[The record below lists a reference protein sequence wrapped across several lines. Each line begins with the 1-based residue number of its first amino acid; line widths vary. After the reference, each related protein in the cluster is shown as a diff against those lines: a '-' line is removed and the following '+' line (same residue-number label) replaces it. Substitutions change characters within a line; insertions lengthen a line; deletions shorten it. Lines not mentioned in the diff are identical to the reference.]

1 MIAIRGATT
10 INEDNIDEVK
20 EASIELFNKIIKE
33 NNIKKEDFVSIIFSC
48 TNDIKSCYPGK
59 YIREHFGLD
68 KVAIMHFNEMEVNN
82 SLKKCIRVMLNV
94 NIDNNKEI
102 KYIYLNNAKIL
113 RQDLIN

>member
-10 INEDNIDEVK
+10 IVEDNINEVR
-20 EASIELFNKIIKE
+20 EASIELFNEIIKE
-33 NNIKKEDFVSIIFSC
+33 NNIKTDDIISIIFSC
-48 TNDIKSCYPGK
+48 TSDIKSSYPGK
-59 YIREHFGLD
+59 HIREHFRLD

-82 SLKKCIRVMLNV
+82 SLKKCIRVMLNI
-94 NIDNNKEI
+94 NIDHNEEI

>member
-10 INEDNIDEVK
+10 INEDNIGEVRK
-20 EASIELFNKIIKE
+20 AAIELFNEIIKE
-33 NNIKKEDFVSIIFSC
+33 NNIEKKDIISIIFSC
-48 TNDIKSCYPGK
+48 TSDIKSSYPGK
-59 YIREHFGLD
+59 HIREHFGLN

-82 SLKKCIRVMLNV
+82 SLKKCIRIMLHV
-94 NIDNNKEI
+94 NIDYNKDI